1 MYISKNIES
10 DKINYIQI
18 KEPSFVKYLEIGAD
32 DFVSHLNNPSF
43 I

>member
-18 KEPSFVKYLEIGAD
+18 KEPSFVKYSTEY
-32 DFVSHLNNPSF
+32 SLNDYVGS
-43 I
+43 IQLSY